1 MSTGSQLTAVRQEPR
16 RTTTLSVGWAPKGE
30 IDHPQW
36 VRAGQYLGTVER
48 VSQWWIGDWLL
59 YGAEKWGE
67 KYAEAAKITGYDTGS
82 LRNMASM
89 ASHFPLS
96 RRRDNL
102 TWCHHAAVASL
113 DEAEQDHWLARA
125 GEEKLS
131 VADLRLELKHA
142 RSSAAEIGVT
152 DDDPAV
158 SSEPAECQEI
168 PCPHCGKP
176 VPLPQR
182 GNLDGLPGLELGAA
196 DRPPAFALAAG
207 SARP

>member
-1 MSTGSQLTAVRQEPR
+1 MSTGSQLTTVRQER
-16 RTTTLSVGWAPKGE
+16 QRTTTISVGWAPKGE

-36 VRAGQYLGTVER
+36 VRTGQYLGTVER

-59 YGAEKWGE
+59 YGAAKWGE
-67 KYAEAAKITGYDTGS
+67 KYAEAARITGYDPGS

-113 DEAEQDHWLARA
+113 PEGEQDHWLDRA
-125 GEEKLS
+125 ADEKLA

-142 RSSAAEIGVT
+142 RSNTAEIEDTG
-152 DDDPAV
+152 DDSAV
-158 SSEPAECQEI
+158 LPEPADCQEI

-176 VPLPQR
+176 VPLPLKGR
-182 GNLDGLPGLELGAA
+182 LDGLPRLDA
-196 DRPPAFALAAG
+196 DRPQAFALAAEP
-207 SARP
+207 ARP